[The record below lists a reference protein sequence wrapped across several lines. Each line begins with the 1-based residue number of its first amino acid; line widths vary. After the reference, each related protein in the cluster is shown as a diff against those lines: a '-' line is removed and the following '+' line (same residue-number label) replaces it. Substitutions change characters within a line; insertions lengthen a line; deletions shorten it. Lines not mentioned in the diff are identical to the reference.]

1 MDDIK
6 RKRIRRL
13 TYLLSAI
20 FFAGV
25 VFFVLRGPYISN
37 ALKRIIQPELE
48 ALTGRKVITQK
59 IFINLFP
66 LFAEA
71 KDIKVFDDKGERILT
86 VKRAKA
92 YIDLSGFLNGNLV
105 MRRLVISEPQFSTD
119 RKQAEEIVAHVRS
132 YLAAPRKT
140 ALKVK
145 VLVIEVQKGNVRLA
159 DADNKAVSE
168 VGGLNAEA
176 ILGVSPRIRA
186 SAKKIG
192 VTKEGWPDIEGEGDL
207 DLSVRNGTVS
217 VKKFS
222 VRSLGS
228 RMTGG
233 GEYSEGGG
241 NFAYDARIMVT
252 SLKKMFH
259 LEKNG
264 QGQLNAEGRVDYRD
278 GGISGDMK
286 VEGNFFVQTLMELLK
301 VKEQVEGLVEVKGGI
316 KGPLKNLKGYGDLSL
331 RKGNLFGV
339 EVESLTCKVSYAD
352 GKMDFTEG
360 SGTLYHGTA
369 KLSASLNLP
378 VVNSY
383 TVQVDFKDVDS
394 KPVFALIGWDPGIQ
408 PGKVSGGLKTSGAT
422 FDPEGS
428 FLYRSVTAGKDVLG
442 RIGNVSGSFR
452 KRGDVISLAD
462 LKLDTAKSKIYAKG
476 TADIERKEVAMD
488 VVMKTNDLLDLTAPY
503 YAKLKGQGEFTGS
516 VRGAFSDPVI
526 SGDLKIMDPFFE
538 GYKAATMKADVSY
551 RKNLLEIR
559 DLAAEGGGAAA
570 RARGD
575 VYFKNAKELF
585 DLAGAVYKVDATMKN
600 ADLERFARIFYPEFR
615 GTGRVGGVVK
625 VRGSED
631 DPKLSGDGR
640 VEKAVIY
647 GVPFDHATFGWSY
660 AARRLN
666 FDKMKIVRGNSV
678 ISADAGLEASGSFF
692 YKASADRIL
701 LSDILGREL
710 RGEAVFSLKSEGRG
724 TFDNPAASLTAHMKE
739 GRLGERPIH
748 GGVIAASVKDKNI
761 SFSAVLLDDN
771 IRIAGKGRLEKD
783 IPWEAEADV
792 QTGRYDAII
801 SALLKDVPEDLLL
814 SLHGKVLLHGDKE
827 HIFAS
832 STINQ
837 VTLSMYGYTFTN
849 DEEIK
854 FNLSDRRL
862 TLNKVMLRSGNTS
875 LRIEG
880 NLELGREY
888 NLVVEGNSSLAP
900 LKSLS
905 KKIGFLRGEG
915 DFVLAVTG
923 NWDTPEINGGVT
935 VTNGAIALKEYSYR
949 LSSLSGYL
957 YMDNDRIILQ
967 KLSGKIG
974 GGDIDL
980 SGVLYLKKF
989 SVKRYYIEAGMSN
1002 VTASFSS
1009 DFAVNFGGNLLLKGD
1024 PESRLISGDIKI
1036 NRARYKERIE
1046 WKSWLLKTRKS
1057 EAFKGEISSLEKTE
1071 LNIRVTGKENIRVDN
1086 NVARADA
1093 MVELILRGTV
1103 SHPVLFGRTEFAS
1116 GGAVYFRN
1124 NEFRILHASA
1134 DFTDPNRIN
1143 PYISISADTVVKGYK
1158 IKMNLEGHLDHF
1170 NMSLSSDPILKEM
1183 DVLSLLTVGQTGG
1196 ELKGLEG
1203 GIGAS
1208 EATSF
1213 VTGKLQDVIEER
1225 LRSVTGLD
1233 RFQIDPHVSKIT
1245 GTVEPRVTVSKR
1257 LLGDRV
1263 FVTFT
1268 SAVGSTEEQ
1277 IIKLEYF
1284 LSRSISLVGV
1294 RDERGILGGDVR
1306 FRFEFK

>member
-1 MDDIK
+1 MDDLK

-13 TYLLSAI
+13 TYLVAAV

-48 ALTGRKVITQK
+48 AATGRKVITQK

-71 KDIKVFDDKGERILT
+71 RDLKVFDEKGERLLA
-86 VKRAKA
+86 VRRAKA
-92 YIDLSGFLNGNLV
+92 YIDLSGLFSRNIAI
-105 MRRLVISEPQFSTD
+105 RRLVIREPQLTTD
-119 RKQAEEIVAHVRS
+119 RKQAQEIVEHVKS
-132 YLAAPRKT
+132 YLAAPRET

-145 VLVIEVQKGNVRLA
+145 VLVIEVQKGNARLE
-159 DADNKAVSE
+159 DVDNKAVSE
-168 VGGLNAEA
+168 VAGLDAEV

-192 VTKEGWPDIEGEGDL
+192 IKKEGWPDIGGEAEL
-207 DLSVRNGTVS
+207 DSS
-217 VKKFS
+217 VKNGAVLVRKFS

-228 RMTGG
+228 RITGD
-233 GEYSEGGG
+233 GEYSGGGG
-241 NFAYDARIMVT
+241 NFEYDARILFT
-252 SLKKMFH
+252 SVKKMFH
-259 LEKNG
+259 LERSG
-264 QGQLNAEGRVDYRD
+264 QGQLSAEGTVAYRNGD
-278 GGISGDMK
+278 MSVDMK
-286 VEGNFFVQTLMELLK
+286 VKGNFFIQTLMELLK
-301 VKEQVEGLVEVKGGI
+301 VREQVEGLVKVNGGI
-316 KGPLKNLKGYGDLSL
+316 KGPLKNVKGYGALSL
-331 RKGNLFGV
+331 QRGNLFGV
-339 EVESLTCKVSYAD
+339 EVESLKCKVSYAD

-369 KLSASLNLP
+369 RLSASLDLP
-378 VVNSY
+378 VVDSY
-383 TVQVDFKDVDS
+383 TVQADFEDVDS
-394 KPVFALIGWDPGIQ
+394 KPVFRLIGWDPGIQ
-408 PGKVSGGLKTSGAT
+408 PGKVSGGLKTSGAE
-422 FDPEGS
+422 FNPEGRFS
-428 FLYRSVTAGKDVLG
+428 FRSVSAGKDVLG
-442 RIGNVSGSFR
+442 RVSYVSGGFR
-452 KRGDVISLAD
+452 KQGNIISLAD
-462 LKLDTAKSKIYAKG
+462 LKLETARSEIYAKG
-476 TADIERKEVAMD
+476 TADIEKKELDMD
-488 VVMKTNDLLDLTAPY
+488 VLLKTRDLPDLTMPY
-503 YAKLKGQGEFTGS
+503 YDKLKGRGAFSGS
-516 VRGAFSDPVI
+516 VRGAFEDPVI
-526 SGDLKIMDPFFE
+526 SGALKITDPFFE
-538 GYKAATMKADVSY
+538 GYKAEMMKADVSY
-551 RKNLLEIR
+551 RKKVLEIR
-559 DLAAEGGGAAA
+559 DMSAKGGGGTA
-570 RARGD
+570 RAKGD
-575 VYFKNAKELF
+575 VYFRNARELF
-585 DLAGAVYKVDATMKN
+585 DITGAVYKVDASMKD

-615 GTGRVGGVVK
+615 GTGRLGGRVK

-631 DPKLSGDGR
+631 DPIVSGDGR
-640 VEKAVIY
+640 VDNAVIY
-647 GVPFDHATFGWSY
+647 GVPFDQATFGWSY
-660 AARRLN
+660 AGKRLN
-666 FDKMKIVRGNSV
+666 FDKMQIVRGKSV
-678 ISADAGLEASGSFF
+678 FFADAALEASGSFF
-692 YKASADRIL
+692 YEASADTIL
-701 LSDILGREL
+701 LSDIVRRKI
-710 RGEAVFSLKSEGRG
+710 RGEAVFSLKSKGHG
-724 TFDNPAASLTAHMKE
+724 TFDNPEVSLTAKMKE
-739 GRLGERPIH
+739 GRLRERPIS

-761 SFSAVLLDDN
+761 TFSATMIEDKV
-771 IRIAGKGRLEKD
+771 RITGRGRLEKE
-783 IPWEAEADV
+783 IPWEAEVDV
-792 QTGRYDAII
+792 QTGRYDSII

-814 SLHGKVLLHGDKE
+814 SLHGKVFLHGDRE

-849 DEEIK
+849 EEEIK
-854 FNLSDRRL
+854 FDLRDRQI
-862 TLNKVMLRSGNTS
+862 TLNKVMMRSGNTS

-880 NLELGREY
+880 NLELGKEY

-905 KKIGFLRGEG
+905 TKIGFLRGDGE
-915 DFVLAVTG
+915 FVLAVTG

-935 VTNGAIALKEYSYR
+935 VTNGAIALKDYPYR
-949 LSSLSGYL
+949 LSSLNGYL

-974 GGDIDL
+974 GGEVDL
-980 SGVLYLKKF
+980 SGVVYLKKF
-989 SVKRYYIEAGMSN
+989 SVKRYYIEAGLSN

-1009 DFAVNFGGNLLLKGD
+1009 DFTVNFGGNLLLKGD

-1036 NRARYKERIE
+1036 NRARYRERIE
-1046 WKSWLLKTRKS
+1046 WKSWLLKTRKT
-1057 EAFKGEISSLEKTE
+1057 EAFKGEISGLEKTE
-1071 LNIRVTGKENIRVDN
+1071 LNIRVTGKENIRIDN

-1093 MVELILRGTV
+1093 LVELILRGTV
-1103 SHPVLFGRTEFAS
+1103 SHPVLFGRTEFAG

-1170 NMSLSSDPILKEM
+1170 NMSLSSDPVLKEM

-1257 LLGDRV
+1257 LLGDKV

-1284 LSRSISLVGV
+1284 LSRSVSLVGV